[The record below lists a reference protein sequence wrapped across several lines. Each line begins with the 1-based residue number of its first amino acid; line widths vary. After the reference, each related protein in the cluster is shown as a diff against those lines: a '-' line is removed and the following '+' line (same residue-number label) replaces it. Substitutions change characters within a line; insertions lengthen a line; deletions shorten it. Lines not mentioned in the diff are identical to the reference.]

1 MTAPKRKEKVS
12 SSHNKKE
19 SKEPNTAYKGL
30 RLIRLM
36 KKLPKTKFKSV
47 WKTRKSTE
55 VSNIRSGFRMF
66 RRKNQYIRYIRGKN
80 KSGLERIRAKL
91 RLLGIKD

>member
-1 MTAPKRKEKVS
+1 
-12 SSHNKKE
+12 
-19 SKEPNTAYKGL
+19 
-30 RLIRLM
+30 M

-47 WKTRKSTE
+47 RKTRKSTE

-66 RRKNQYIRYIRGKN
+66 CRKNQYIRYIRGKN

-91 RLLGIKD
+91 RLLGVKD